1 MSFARPSLL
10 IASHNV
16 GKSREIGSLL
26 SGAQLELC
34 NAIELGMPEVV
45 ETGESFR
52 ENAQLKS
59 ETAAQWSALPSL
71 ADDSGMCVI
80 ALNGFPGIKTKR
92 FALNRGGWTNGMA
105 ELNRRLAQQTNH
117 RATYHC
123 ALSLSCLVEGGEIV
137 YGHHSDAQLRTIV
150 VEAIIPGSIV
160 WPARGTGYAFDA
172 IFKPDGSEQT
182 YGEMSDLVRESCNHR
197 FRAFQLLLQALN
209 ALPETDALRA
219 WAPLLQARLES
230 DLT

>member
-1 MSFARPSLL
+1 M
-10 IASHNV
+10 
-16 GKSREIGSLL
+16 L

-92 FALNRGGWTNGMA
+92 FALNRGGWTNGKA
-105 ELNRRLAQQTNH
+105 ELNRRLAQQTDH

-123 ALSLSCLVEGGEIV
+123 ALSLSCLVEGDEIV

-160 WPARGTGYAFDA
+160 WPARGTGNAFDA

-209 ALPETDALRA
+209 ELPETDALRA